1 MPNLYTSAALPA
13 GQAGTVV
20 GANLVTQAYDKLVE
34 FALRSVPS
42 FRSVADKKPAQQS
55 HAGSSVLFQLYNDLA
70 VATSPLTETVDPD
83 AVAVPAT
90 STVAVTL
97 NEYGN
102 SIIST
107 RKLDLFSLADV
118 EPALANIVAFNM
130 NDSLDTIVRDVLNG
144 GSQVIRESA
153 GSLSTSVA
161 ITTITGTD
169 TIKSRDIRYAVA
181 KLRAANVVPRRGNL
195 FASYIHPEVS
205 HNLRAET
212 GTAGW
217 RQPHEYVDTAG
228 IYAGELGTYEGV
240 AFVESTPTKLTGWFR
255 CWRKPG
261 SCVLNLH
268 HGSTGSC
275 RSSCRRTTHS
285 YWSSYRQVD
294 ASPPNRLVRRTW
306 LEPLPFRSS
315 MAHRDSIVCPSDSLV
330 D

>member
-1 MPNLYTSAALPA
+1 MANLYTAAALPS
-13 GQAGTVV
+13 GQSGTVV
-20 GANLVTQAYDKLVE
+20 GANLVTQAYDRLVE

-42 FRSVADKKPAQQS
+42 FRAIADKKVANQTHP
-55 HAGSSVLFQLYNDLA
+55 GSSVLFQIYNDLA
-70 VATSPLTETVDPD
+70 TATSELTETVDPD

-97 NEYGN
+97 KEYGN

-130 NDSLDTIVRDVLNG
+130 NDSIDEIIKAVLDG

-153 GSLSTSVA
+153 GSLSTSA
-161 ITTITGTD
+161 AKTTIVGSD

-181 KLRAANVVPRRGNL
+181 KLRAGNVVPRRGNL
-195 FASYIHPEVS
+195 YASYIHPEVS
-205 HNLRAET
+205 HDLRAET

-240 AFVESTPTKLTGWFR
+240 AFVETPRLTNTQSGSGTGASQVRVYNTFIMGQQALAEAVAEEPHTVIGPVTDKLMRLRPLGWY
-255 CWRKPG
+255 G
-261 SCVLNLH
+261 VLGHALY
-268 HGSTGSC
+268 
-275 RSSCRRTTHS
+275 RTTAL
-285 YWSSYRQVD
+285 WRIETASS
-294 ASPPNRLVRRTW
+294 VRPT
-306 LEPLPFRSS
+306 
-315 MAHRDSIVCPSDSLV
+315 V
-330 D
+330 

>member
-1 MPNLYTSAALPA
+1 MANLYTAAALPA

-70 VATSPLTETVDPD
+70 VATTALTETVDPD
-83 AVAVPAT
+83 AVAIPAT

-153 GSLSTSVA
+153 GSLSTSAA
-161 ITTITGTD
+161 ITTITGSD

-195 FASYIHPEVS
+195 YASYIHPEVS
-205 HNLRAET
+205 HDLRAET

-240 AFVESTPTKLTGWFR
+240 AFVESPRLPNSQAGSGAGGSQVRVFSTFVMGQQALAEAVAEEPHTVIGPVTDKLMRLRPIGWYGVLGWNRYRSESLWRIETASSVRPT
-255 CWRKPG
+255 
-261 SCVLNLH
+261 V
-268 HGSTGSC
+268 
-275 RSSCRRTTHS
+275 
-285 YWSSYRQVD
+285 
-294 ASPPNRLVRRTW
+294 
-306 LEPLPFRSS
+306 
-315 MAHRDSIVCPSDSLV
+315 
-330 D
+330 

>member
-1 MPNLYTSAALPA
+1 MANLYTAAALPA

-20 GANLVTQAYDKLVE
+20 GANLVTQAYDRLVE

-42 FRSVADKKPAQQS
+42 FRAIADKKVANQTHP
-55 HAGSSVLFQLYNDLA
+55 GSSVLFQIYNDLA
-70 VATSPLTETVDPD
+70 VATTALTETVDPD

-118 EPALANIVAFNM
+118 EPALANIVAYNM
-130 NDSLDTIVRDVLNG
+130 NDSIDGIIKSVLDA

-153 GSLSTSVA
+153 GSLSTSA
-161 ITTITGTD
+161 AKTTIIGSD

-195 FASYIHPEVS
+195 YASYIHPEVS
-205 HNLRAET
+205 HDLRAET

-217 RQPHEYVDTAG
+217 RQPHEYVDTAN

-240 AFVESTPTKLTGWFR
+240 AFVETPRLTNTQSGSGAGASQVRVYNTFVMGQQALAEAVAEEPHTVIGPVTDKLMHLRPLGWYGVLGHALYR
-255 CWRKPG
+255 TEALWRIE
-261 SCVLNLH
+261 
-268 HGSTGSC
+268 TA
-275 RSSCRRTTHS
+275 SS
-285 YWSSYRQVD
+285 
-294 ASPPNRLVRRTW
+294 VRPT
-306 LEPLPFRSS
+306 
-315 MAHRDSIVCPSDSLV
+315 V
-330 D
+330 

>member
-1 MPNLYTSAALPA
+1 MPNLYTAAALPA

-20 GANLVTQAYDKLVE
+20 GANLVTQAYDRLVE

-42 FRSVADKKPAQQS
+42 FRAIADKKVANQTHP
-55 HAGSSVLFQLYNDLA
+55 GSSVLFQIYNDLA
-70 VATSPLTETVDPD
+70 VATSELTETVDPD

-97 NEYGN
+97 KEYGN

-130 NDSLDTIVRDVLNG
+130 NDSIDEIIKTVLDG

-153 GSLSTSVA
+153 GALSTSA
-161 ITTITGTD
+161 AKTTITGTD
-169 TIKSRDIRYAVA
+169 VIKSRDIRYAVA

-195 FASYIHPEVS
+195 YASYIHPEVS
-205 HNLRAET
+205 HDLRAET

-240 AFVESTPTKLTGWFR
+240 AFVETPRLTNTQSGSGAGAAQVRVYNTFIMGQQALAEAVSEEPHTVIGPVTDKLMRLRPLGWYGVLGHALYR
-255 CWRKPG
+255 GTALWR
-261 SCVLNLH
+261 VE
-268 HGSTGSC
+268 TA
-275 RSSCRRTTHS
+275 SS
-285 YWSSYRQVD
+285 
-294 ASPPNRLVRRTW
+294 VRPT
-306 LEPLPFRSS
+306 
-315 MAHRDSIVCPSDSLV
+315 V
-330 D
+330 

>member
-1 MPNLYTSAALPA
+1 MPNLYTAAALPA

-20 GANLVTQAYDKLVE
+20 GANLVTQAYDRLVE

-42 FRSVADKKPAQQS
+42 FRAIADKKVANQTHP
-55 HAGSSVLFQLYNDLA
+55 GSSVLFQIYNDLA
-70 VATSPLTETVDPD
+70 VATTALTETVDPD
-83 AVAVPAT
+83 AVAVPST
-90 STVAVTL
+90 STITVTL

-130 NDSLDTIVRDVLNG
+130 NDSIDNIIKAVLDA

-153 GSLSTSVA
+153 GALSTSA
-161 ITTITGTD
+161 AKTTILATD

-195 FASYIHPEVS
+195 YASYIHPEVS
-205 HNLRAET
+205 HDLRAET

-240 AFVESTPTKLTGWFR
+240 AFVETPRLTNTQSGSGAGGSQIRVYNTFIMGQQALAEAVAEEPHTVIGPVTDKLMRLRPLGWYGVLGHALYR
-255 CWRKPG
+255 TEALWR
-261 SCVLNLH
+261 VE
-268 HGSTGSC
+268 TA
-275 RSSCRRTTHS
+275 SS
-285 YWSSYRQVD
+285 
-294 ASPPNRLVRRTW
+294 VRPT
-306 LEPLPFRSS
+306 
-315 MAHRDSIVCPSDSLV
+315 V
-330 D
+330 